1 MEVKR
6 KTVYPDK
13 IINQLNIN
21 LMKKNVLILAP
32 HPDDEVLGCGATIKK
47 LSDEGN
53 QLFVLVLTRGSSKFY
68 SDEKILNVRNE
79 ALQAHKL
86 LGVKQTFFLDFPAPE
101 LDTVPLADISREIS
115 KVLSDNKIN
124 VLYLPHRGDIHN
136 DHRVVFNAGLVA
148 ARPVDAF
155 TVTEIYA
162 YETLSETEWAAP
174 FCDDAFIP
182 TYFVNVENTLITKM
196 EAIKC
201 FKSQLK
207 SFPNPRSVET
217 IEALAKFRGATVG
230 FKASE
235 VFMVIRQIIQ

>member
-1 MEVKR
+1 
-6 KTVYPDK
+6 
-13 IINQLNIN
+13 
-21 LMKKNVLILAP
+21 MKKNVLILAP

-53 QLFVLVLTRGSSKFY
+53 LVFVLVASRGSQRLYDQTKV
-68 SDEKILNVRNE
+68 EAVRKE
-79 ALQAHKL
+79 ALAAHAL

-101 LDTVPLADISREIS
+101 LDTIPLADISREIA
-115 KVLSDNKIN
+115 KVLTENKIN

-148 ARPVDAF
+148 ARPVGDYS
-155 TVTEIYA
+155 VKEIYA

-174 FCDDAFIP
+174 FADDAFIP
-182 TYFVNVENTLITKM
+182 TCFVNVEESLNSKM
-196 EAIKC
+196 EAMKC

-207 SFPNPRSVET
+207 AFPNPRSLET

-230 FKASE
+230 FKAAE
-235 VFMVIRQIIQ
+235 AFMIIRQIIR